1 MFILP
6 PDLCSGR
13 SDRLAHLPFSSC
25 HPEEDR
31 AGEDILT
38 ALPSGL
44 HGATQTKTMTEPE
57 GQREEGQKGGGE
69 VWKREHSSPSL
80 CLLLGR
86 GREMQRETEVLNRP
100 GFKFLCLS
108 FCSWKSLERN
118 LRVFEF
124 SSPHRTETES
134 EIDFSVI
141 DYKHSSRCTPSL
153 RGGKGPA
160 HRSTVRSLHRMI
172 VRESWLTPVSRG
184 IRKTGHLSLI
194 HFM

>member
-57 GQREEGQKGGGE
+57 GQREEGQKGGGRSL
-69 VWKREHSSPSL
+69 KTGAQLSISLSSLRSRERNAERDRSFKSSRFSISL
-80 CLLLGR
+80 PL
-86 GREMQRETEVLNRP
+86 
-100 GFKFLCLS
+100 FLFLK
-108 FCSWKSLERN
+108 KSGEELER
-118 LRVFEF
+118 F
-124 SSPHRTETES
+124 
-134 EIDFSVI
+134 
-141 DYKHSSRCTPSL
+141 
-153 RGGKGPA
+153 
-160 HRSTVRSLHRMI
+160 
-172 VRESWLTPVSRG
+172 
-184 IRKTGHLSLI
+184 
-194 HFM
+194 

>member
-1 MFILP
+1 MASTVQHRP
-6 PDLCSGR
+6 RQWQSQKDREKKGR
-13 SDRLAHLPFSSC
+13 KV
-25 HPEEDR
+25 E
-31 AGEDILT
+31 
-38 ALPSGL
+38 
-44 HGATQTKTMTEPE
+44 
-57 GQREEGQKGGGE
+57 GE
-69 VWKREHSSPSL
+69 VWKQEHSSPSL

-153 RGGKGPA
+153 RGEKGPA